1 MTEPNVR
8 FSRLPVD
15 ERWPITGRYGELY
28 RDGSRS
34 WMHLGVD
41 FGCPTGTPVVAP
53 APGRVIRPN
62 NDGSFGIA
70 VAIQHSDGWITLYA
84 HLSRADVWPGDEVRT
99 GQQLGLSGA
108 TGFVTGPH
116 LHWQMCD
123 TWLFP
128 RDPARNRDPLAYYV
142 PGIPGEEDEMKPNE
156 RELLL
161 RLATII
167 FGPLTGADFQT
178 VDEALVVAK
187 QLTDRDII
195 VLPGLSATQ
204 GKQLE
209 IERLLMTHTH
219 GPDGKPI
226 FPGRF

>member
-1 MTEPNVR
+1 
-8 FSRLPVD
+8 
-15 ERWPITGRYGELY
+15 
-28 RDGSRS
+28 
-34 WMHLGVD
+34 MHLGVD
-41 FGCPTGTPVVAP
+41 FGCPTGTPVYAP

-70 VAIQHSDGWITLYA
+70 VAVQHSDGWISLYA

-116 LHWQMCD
+116 LHWQLCD

-142 PGIPGEEDEMKPNE
+142 PGMPGEEDSEMSARLDRLE
-156 RELLL
+156 RIVLML
-161 RLATII
+161 
-167 FGPLTGADFQT
+167 G
-178 VDEALVVAK
+178 EALMGDPTGRPFAG
-187 QLTDRDII
+187 LDELER
-195 VLPGLSATQ
+195 VLEQHRVNQTRVLLGLAQTQ
-204 GKQLE
+204 GKQVE

-219 GPDGKPI
+219 GPDGRPVV
-226 FPGRF
+226 PGRF